1 MRRRSSAAAS
11 VLASAALLLTTGCS
25 GDDRGDNTGPQRGKQ
40 PTPWT
45 SADSNTTGGTE
56 LEGEQQGA
64 DDPDIARV
72 EGAWTGTT
80 GGKKVDLAITGRKA
94 ALVTEGRA
102 CTGEVADHRTSASAS
117 PLPTASSPTSP
128 LPTSPLPT
136 SPLTLTLKCVD
147 GNTKRTIGRIES
159 GDGATLVISWA
170 AGPKDTLLRAAE
182 QALPTG

>member
-1 MRRRSSAAAS
+1 MRRRSSTAAS

-25 GDDRGDNTGPQRGKQ
+25 GDDRDDNSGPHRGKQ

-45 SADSNTTGGTE
+45 SADSNTMGGTD

-94 ALVTEGRA
+94 ALLTEGRA

-117 PLPTASSPTSP
+117 PLPISSLT
-128 LPTSPLPT
+128 
-136 SPLTLTLKCVD
+136 LTLTLKCVD
-147 GNTKRTIGRIES
+147 GNTERTIGTIES

-170 AGPKDTLLRAAE
+170 TGPKDTLLRAAE